1 MNMTYD
7 SAISA
12 SVQEKK
18 HSIFQFSKTFP
29 ALIVLIAGIAIS
41 IFIWRFL
48 GNQIQND
55 NRVAFDKATTSVV
68 NRLESG
74 VKENEQILSSIN
86 GLYANSVQVVRD
98 MFELYGSIPTRSNN
112 ALLSVCYVPFV
123 TQQSKEDF
131 IYYAKSERYYD
142 YAIKPEGNRDIYYP
156 IEYIVPLEKN
166 MHRSG
171 FDIATNVTAMSAIT
185 EAKKNNGAIV
195 ASAFYDVRPDTAG
208 FLMMFAV
215 HKEITDQLAA
225 QLQGSLIDGI
235 VMLELNAKVF
245 FERCIGTSTPGDSNI
260 VYSITQENSN
270 KHVFASN
277 NFTLSGT
284 YSPLL
289 IDQRKVKIADKELT
303 INFATVPNF
312 GGTFQAY
319 TPLMALIGGIITSFV
334 AAAFLLS
341 VLTSRARAE
350 DLAERMTRSQ
360 RRIVDAS
367 QDIIAV
373 IGLDG
378 KWKSLS
384 PAVQAI
390 LGYSQEELLASDFG
404 NLLTTDTYIQQ
415 YNGIVTS
422 AKDEVGTSFE
432 GQMKNKKGD
441 ILWMSWN
448 LTVSRTDGLIYAIG
462 RDITLQ
468 KMAEDQIKMKN
479 RQVQLA
485 EQSALEV
492 SEFKSQF
499 MRELSHG
506 LRNNLTGT
514 LGFLQLVTD
523 KVYDTEDEMQSY
535 IANAENSSEQL
546 YVMVTDIDDVT
557 ESVGSDVA
565 AQKQHFQADK
575 LLLSLKENARTIKDK
590 KLSVVQGEDSAPAT
604 IYGKQQLV
612 TNAINELII
621 ALTGSMNE
629 GTITINTRP
638 NTYEK
643 VVEVE
648 LMVTPNDTVAEMID
662 LYKKNINNLVDII
675 PKDQNEIIFHL
686 GLARSMVRRCDG
698 TLLVESLGKGEPN
711 ICQITFPMGKI
722 TKK

>member
-1 MNMTYD
+1 MNMTYE

-12 SVQEKK
+12 SVQAKK
-18 HSIFQFSKTFP
+18 HSIFQLSRTYP
-29 ALIVLIAGIAIS
+29 ALIVLLAGIALS
-41 IFIWRFL
+41 VFIWQYL
-48 GNQIQND
+48 GKQIQSD
-55 NRVAFDKATTSVV
+55 NSVAFDKATTSVV

-74 VKENEQILSSIN
+74 VKENEQILNSIN

-112 ALLSVCYVPFV
+112 ALLSVCYVPYV
-123 TQQSKEDF
+123 TQQNKEDF

-142 YAIKPEGNRDIYYP
+142 YAIKPEGNRDMYYP
-156 IEYIVPLEKN
+156 IEYVVPLEKN

-171 FDIATNVTAMSAIT
+171 FDIATNETAMAAIQ
-185 EAKKNNGAIV
+185 EAKSRKGAIV
-195 ASAFYDVRPDTAG
+195 ASKFFNVRPDTSG

-215 HKEITDQLAA
+215 NKEIKDEIAA
-225 QLQGSLIDGI
+225 QLQGSVIDGI
-235 VMLELNAKVF
+235 VMLELDAKTF
-245 FERCIGTSTPGDSNI
+245 FERCIGNSTPGDSNI
-260 VYSITQENSN
+260 VFSITQHDSKTPVYVSHNYS
-270 KHVFASN
+270 
-277 NFTLSGT
+277 LSGS

-289 IDQRKVKIADKELT
+289 VDEHTVKIADKELT
-303 INFATVPNF
+303 VNFATVPNF

-319 TPLMALIGGIITSFV
+319 TPLMALLGGIITSFV

-373 IGLDG
+373 IGIDG

-384 PAVQAI
+384 PAVQAV
-390 LGYSQEELLASDFG
+390 LGYSQEELLTTDFT
-404 NLLTTDTYIQQ
+404 NLLTSDSYAQQ
-415 YNGIVTS
+415 YTTIINS
-422 AKDEVGTSFE
+422 AKDEVGTSYE
-432 GQMKNKKGD
+432 GQMKNKSGE

-468 KMAEDQIKMKN
+468 KMAEEQIKMKN

-523 KVYDTEDEMQSY
+523 KVYESEEELQSY
-535 IANAENSSEQL
+535 VESAENSSEQL
-546 YVMVTDIDDVT
+546 FVMVTDIDEVT
-557 ESVGSDVA
+557 ESVGIDVTS
-565 AQKQHFQADK
+565 QKSHFQADK
-575 LLLSLKENARTIKDK
+575 LLLNLKEQARTLKGK
-590 KLSVVQGEDSAPAT
+590 KVTIVQGEDSAPAI
-604 IYGKQQLV
+604 IYGKETLI
-612 TNAINELII
+612 TNAINELIT
-621 ALTGSMNE
+621 ALTASMNE
-629 GTITINTRP
+629 STVTLNFRP
-638 NTYEK
+638 NSYEK

-648 LMVTPNDTVAEMID
+648 LMVTQNDTVADMIE
-662 LYKKNINNLVDII
+662 LYKKNINNLIDII
-675 PKDQNEIIFHL
+675 PNDQHEIIFHL
-686 GLARSMVRRCDG
+686 GLARSMVRRSDG
-698 TLLVESLGKGEPN
+698 SLLVESLGKGEPN
-711 ICQITFPMGKI
+711 ICQVTFPLGKA